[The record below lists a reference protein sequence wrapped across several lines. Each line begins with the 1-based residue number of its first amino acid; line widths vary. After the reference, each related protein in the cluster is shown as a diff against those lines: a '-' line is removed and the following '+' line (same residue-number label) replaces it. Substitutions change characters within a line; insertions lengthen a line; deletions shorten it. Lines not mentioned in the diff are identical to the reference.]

1 MADGGHASGLAVVE
15 FPDEIAYG
23 NAGDVAARLR
33 AALAPGVSVVV
44 ADLTTTVFRDSS
56 GVRVM
61 LVARDWAS
69 ADNVQ
74 LRLAVPPGPTLVVLK
89 LLALD
94 EQMPVYP
101 TLEQALAGEP
111 VVDADAVGG

>member
-1 MADGGHASGLAVVE
+1 MADGGHASGPVVVE

-23 NAGDVAARLR
+23 NAGDVAVRLR
-33 AALAPGVSVVV
+33 AALAPEASVVV
-44 ADLTTTVFRDSS
+44 ADLTTTAFCDSS
-56 GVRVM
+56 GVRIM

-94 EQMPVYP
+94 EQIPVYA

-111 VVDADAVGG
+111 VLDADALGG